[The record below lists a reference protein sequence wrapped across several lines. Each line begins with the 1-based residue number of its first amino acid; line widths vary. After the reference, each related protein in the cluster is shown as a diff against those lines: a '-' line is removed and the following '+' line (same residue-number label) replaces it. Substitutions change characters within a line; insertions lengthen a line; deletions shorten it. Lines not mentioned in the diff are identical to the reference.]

1 MVRAMFVRILLLFQL
16 LFGTAASAEE
26 DAPLRRLLGADEAEA
41 WQAVGRINMEGAG
54 FCTGALI
61 APDLVLTA
69 AHCMYFKKTGRPI
82 PADKIHFLAG
92 WRKGWTA
99 AHRKA
104 SRVVIHEDYDYGDAN
119 RLDRVAADIA
129 LIELENP
136 IRGSVVTPFEPHER
150 PRPGD
155 DVMVV
160 SYAQERSE
168 APSLQERC
176 EMLGRQSSV
185 LVLSCDVNYGA
196 SGAPIFVIQDGTP
209 KIASVVSAMAE
220 WNTREV
226 ALGVSL
232 GLPLERLRTQLE
244 ETNAAYQAVAP
255 KPGISRLPQVTSDA
269 PQDVQVE
276 TDFTRKTVTPPKN

>member
-1 MVRAMFVRILLLFQL
+1 MIFRLVVLFV
-16 LFGTAASAEE
+16 LFGLKLAHAQD
-26 DAPLRRLLGADEAEA
+26 DAPLKRLLGADEAEA

-69 AHCMYFKKTGRPI
+69 AHCMFFKRTGKPI
-82 PADKIHFLAG
+82 PASKIHFLAG
-92 WRKGWTA
+92 WRKGWAA

-119 RLDRVAADIA
+119 RLDRVATDLA

-136 IRGSVVTPFEPHER
+136 IRDSVVTPFEPHER

-160 SYAQERSE
+160 SYAQERAE
-168 APSLQERC
+168 APSLQEKC
-176 EMLGRQSSV
+176 EMLGRQSAV

-196 SGAPIFVIQDGTP
+196 SGAPIFVIEDGQP

-220 WNTREV
+220 WNSRDV

-232 GLPLERLRTQLE
+232 GQPLDRLKIQLE
-244 ETNAAYQAVAP
+244 TTDPVYQSVRP
-255 KPGISRLPQVTSDA
+255 KPGGSRLPQVGISD
-269 PQDVQVE
+269 E
-276 TDFTRKTVTPPKN
+276 TASDGISDLGRKVVTPPKN

>member
-1 MVRAMFVRILLLFQL
+1 MNQPKVCVMFVRLILALV
-16 LFGTAASAEE
+16 TAFALPVSSIAE
-26 DAPLRRLLGADEAEA
+26 DAPLQRLLGADEAKA

-69 AHCMYFKKTGRPI
+69 AHCMFFKRTGKQI
-82 PADKIHFLAG
+82 PAHKIHFLAG
-92 WRKGWTA
+92 WRKGWAA

-104 SRVVIHEDYDYGDAN
+104 SRVVVHEDYDYGDAN
-119 RLDRVAADIA
+119 RLDRVATDIA

-136 IRGSVVTPFEPHER
+136 IRGSVVTPFEAHER

-160 SYAQERSE
+160 SYAQERAE

-176 EMLGRQSSV
+176 QMLGRQSAV

-196 SGAPIFVIQDGTP
+196 SGAPIFVLQDGEP
-209 KIASVVSAMAE
+209 KVASVVSAMAE
-220 WNTREV
+220 WNDRDV

-232 GLPLERLRTQLE
+232 GQPLERLKLQLA
-244 ETNAAYQAVAP
+244 NSDPVYQFIAP
-255 KPGISRLPQVTSDA
+255 TVGKSRLPQVGSSGF
-269 PQDVQVE
+269 E
-276 TDFTRKTVTPPKN
+276 RKVVTPPG

>member
-1 MVRAMFVRILLLFQL
+1 MISRLLFL
-16 LFGTAASAEE
+16 LSIFFASVAHGDE
-26 DAPLRRLLGADEAEA
+26 DTPLRRLLGADEARA
-41 WQAVGRINMEGAG
+41 WQGVGRINMEGAG

-69 AHCMYFKKTGRPI
+69 AHCMYFKRTGRPI
-82 PADKIHFLAG
+82 PANKIHFLAG
-92 WRKGWTA
+92 WRKGWAA

-119 RLDRVAADIA
+119 RLDRVAADLA

-136 IRGSVVTPFEPHER
+136 IRGSVVAPFKPHER
-150 PRPGD
+150 PKPGD

-160 SYAQERSE
+160 SYAQERAE
-168 APSLQERC
+168 APSLQRRC

-196 SGAPIFVIQDGTP
+196 SGAPIFVMQDGEP

-220 WNTREV
+220 WNNQDV

-232 GLPLERLRTQLE
+232 GQPLERLKTQLA
-244 ETNAAYQAVAP
+244 ETDPVLNSVSP
-255 KPGISRLPQVTSDA
+255 KPGPSKLPQVGGAQGGDDNPA
-269 PQDVQVE
+269 V
-276 TDFTRKTVTPPKN
+276 DFTRKVVTPPKS

>member
-1 MVRAMFVRILLLFQL
+1 MVVRLLSLVLILF
-16 LFGTAASAEE
+16 ASFAHAED
-26 DAPLRRLLGADEAEA
+26 DAPLRRLLGADEAKA
-41 WQAVGRINMEGAG
+41 WEAVGRINMEGAG

-69 AHCMYFKKTGRPI
+69 AHCMFFKRTGKPI

-92 WRKGWTA
+92 WRKGWAA

-129 LIELENP
+129 LIELDTP
-136 IRGSVVTPFEPHER
+136 IRASVVTPFEAHQR
-150 PRPGD
+150 PSPGD
-155 DVMVV
+155 SVMVV
-160 SYAQERSE
+160 SYAQERAE

-176 EMLGRQSSV
+176 EMLGRQSAV

-196 SGAPIFVIQDGTP
+196 SGAPIFVVQDGEP
-209 KIASVVSAMAE
+209 RIASVVSAMAE
-220 WNTREV
+220 WNSRDV

-232 GLPLERLRTQLE
+232 GQPLERLRIQLD
-244 ETNAAYQAVAP
+244 ETDPVYQAVAP
-255 KPGISRLPQVTSDA
+255 KPGPSRLPQVGVAKGED
-269 PQDVQVE
+269 E
-276 TDFTRKTVTPPKN
+276 TDANGPVFRKVVTPPKN

>member
-1 MVRAMFVRILLLFQL
+1 M
-16 LFGTAASAEE
+16 
-26 DAPLRRLLGADEAEA
+26 PLRRLLGADEARA

-69 AHCMYFKKTGRPI
+69 AHCMFFKRTGKPI
-82 PADKIHFLAG
+82 PANKIHFLAG
-92 WRKGWTA
+92 WRKGWAA

-119 RLDRVAADIA
+119 RLDRVATDLA

-136 IRGSVVTPFEPHER
+136 IRNSVVAPFEPHER

-176 EMLGRQSSV
+176 EMLGRQSAV

-196 SGAPIFVIQDGTP
+196 SGAPIFVVEDGQP
-209 KIASVVSAMAE
+209 RIASVVSAMAE
-220 WNTREV
+220 WNERDV

-232 GLPLERLRTQLE
+232 GQPLERLRTQLA
-244 ETNAAYQAVAP
+244 ETDPVYQPTAP
-255 KPGISRLPQVTSDA
+255 KPGPSRLPQVTSSDDSAEA
-269 PQDVQVE
+269 PSATIV
-276 TDFTRKTVTPPKN
+276 RKVVTPPKN

>member
-1 MVRAMFVRILLLFQL
+1 MIVRLF
-16 LFGTAASAEE
+16 FGFCIFFASVATAEE
-26 DAPLRRLLGADEAEA
+26 DAPLRRLLGADEARA

-82 PADKIHFLAG
+82 PANKIHFLAG
-92 WRKGWTA
+92 WRKGWAA

-119 RLDRVAADIA
+119 RLDRVASDLA
-129 LIELENP
+129 LIELDNP
-136 IRGSVVTPFEPHER
+136 IRGSVVTPFQPHER

-155 DVMVV
+155 NVMVV
-160 SYAQERSE
+160 SYAQERAE

-176 EMLGRQSSV
+176 EMLGRQSAV

-196 SGAPIFVIQDGTP
+196 SGAPIFVVQDGEP

-220 WNTREV
+220 WNSRDV

-232 GLPLERLRTQLE
+232 GQPLERLRVQLSE
-244 ETNAAYQAVAP
+244 SDPVYQAVAP
-255 KPGISRLPQVTSDA
+255 RPGPSKLPQVDISGENAQSRT
-269 PQDVQVE
+269 V
-276 TDFTRKTVTPPKN
+276 DFGRKTVTPPKR

>member
-1 MVRAMFVRILLLFQL
+1 MLVRFLSLLLV
-16 LFGTAASAEE
+16 LFASVAHADD

-61 APDLVLTA
+61 APNLVLTA
-69 AHCMYFKKTGRPI
+69 AHCMYFKRTGKPI

-92 WRKGWTA
+92 WRKGWAA

-104 SRVVIHEDYDYGDAN
+104 SRVVVHEDYDYGDAN

-129 LIELENP
+129 LIELESP
-136 IRGSVVTPFEPHER
+136 IRTSVITPFEPHKR
-150 PRPGD
+150 PSPGD
-155 DVMVV
+155 SVMVV

-168 APSLQERC
+168 VPSLQERC
-176 EMLGRQSSV
+176 EMLGRQSAV

-196 SGAPIFVIQDGTP
+196 SGAPIFVVQDGEP

-220 WNTREV
+220 WNSREV

-232 GLPLERLRTQLE
+232 GQPLERLRIQLDE
-244 ETNAAYQAVAP
+244 SDPVYQAKAP
-255 KPGISRLPQVTSDA
+255 KPGVSKLPQVGVA
-269 PQDVQVE
+269 QDE
-276 TDFTRKTVTPPKN
+276 TADNGNGPTFRKVVTPPQR

>member
-1 MVRAMFVRILLLFQL
+1 MMMRLFLLLSF
-16 LFGTAASAEE
+16 FCAPFASAQE
-26 DAPLRRLLGADEAEA
+26 DVPLRRLLGADEAKA

-69 AHCMYFKKTGRPI
+69 AHCMYFKRTGKPI
-82 PADKIHFLAG
+82 PANKIHFLAG
-92 WRKGWTA
+92 WRKGWAA

-104 SRVVIHEDYDYGDAN
+104 SRVVIHADYDYGDAN
-119 RLDRVAADIA
+119 RLGRVASDLA

-136 IRGSVVTPFEPHER
+136 IRGSVVEPFEPHQQ

-168 APSLQERC
+168 VPSLQERC
-176 EMLGRQSSV
+176 EMLGRQSAV

-196 SGAPIFVIQDGTP
+196 SGAPIFVMQDGEP

-220 WNTREV
+220 WNERDV

-232 GLPLERLRTQLE
+232 GLPLQRLKKQLAD
-244 ETNAAYQAVAP
+244 TDPVYQKVTP
-255 KPGISRLPQVTSDA
+255 KPGPSKLPQVGKSADGA
-269 PQDVQVE
+269 SAGAA
-276 TDFTRKTVTPPKN
+276 DFKPKTVTPPKN

>member
-1 MVRAMFVRILLLFQL
+1 MKRAVLTLLIALFA
-16 LFGTAASAEE
+16 TAAQAQE
-26 DAPLRRLLGADEAEA
+26 DAPLQRLLNADEAKA

-61 APDLVLTA
+61 SPNLVLTA
-69 AHCMYFKKTGRPI
+69 AHCMYFKKTGQPI
-82 PADKIHFLAG
+82 PAEKIHFLAG
-92 WRKGWTA
+92 WRKGWAA

-119 RLDRVAADIA
+119 RLDRVATDIA

-136 IRGSVVTPFEPHER
+136 IRGSVVTPFAPDDR

-155 DVMVV
+155 EVMVV
-160 SYAQERSE
+160 SYAQERAE

-176 EMLGRQSSV
+176 QMLGRQSAV

-196 SGAPIFVIQDGTP
+196 SGAPIFVVRNGEP
-209 KIASVVSAMAE
+209 KIASVISAMAE
-220 WNTREV
+220 WNERDV

-232 GLPLERLRTQLE
+232 GAPLDRLQEQLA
-244 ETNAAYQAVAP
+244 NSDPVYKPVK
-255 KPGISRLPQVTSDA
+255 KPGRSKLPQVGNSG
-269 PQDVQVE
+269 
-276 TDFTRKTVTPPKN
+276 FNRKVVTPPS

>member
-1 MVRAMFVRILLLFQL
+1 LVLALVGSPAVAQ
-16 LFGTAASAEE
+16 E
-26 DAPLRRLLGADEAEA
+26 DAPLRRLLGADEAKA

-119 RLDRVAADIA
+119 RLDRVSADLA

-136 IRGSVVTPFEPHER
+136 IRASVVKPFEPHER
-150 PRPGD
+150 PSPGD

-160 SYAQERSE
+160 SYAQERAE
-168 APSLQERC
+168 APALQERC
-176 EMLGRQSSV
+176 EMLGRQSAV

-196 SGAPIFVIQDGTP
+196 SGAPIFVMQDGEP

-220 WNTREV
+220 WNSRDV

-232 GLPLERLRTQLE
+232 GKPLERLRTQLA
-244 ETNAAYQAVAP
+244 NSDPVYQSVAP
-255 KPGISRLPQVTSDA
+255 KPGPSRLPQVIVEPDGDA
-269 PQDVQVE
+269 RNE
-276 TDFTRKTVTPPKN
+276 ADFTRKTVTPPKS

>member
-1 MVRAMFVRILLLFQL
+1 MFMRLFLLLSFFL
-16 LFGTAASAEE
+16 APFASAQ
-26 DAPLRRLLGADEAEA
+26 DDMPLRRLLGADEAKA

-69 AHCMYFKKTGRPI
+69 AHCMYFKRTGKPI
-82 PADKIHFLAG
+82 PANKIHFLAG
-92 WRKGWTA
+92 WRKGWAA
-99 AHRKA
+99 AHRK
-104 SRVVIHEDYDYGDAN
+104 VE
-119 RLDRVAADIA
+119 
-129 LIELENP
+129 
-136 IRGSVVTPFEPHER
+136 PFQPHQQ

-168 APSLQERC
+168 VPSLQERC
-176 EMLGRQSSV
+176 EMLGRQSAV

-196 SGAPIFVIQDGTP
+196 SGAPIFVMQDGEP

-220 WNTREV
+220 WNERDV

-232 GLPLERLRTQLE
+232 GLPLQRLKKQLE
-244 ETNAAYQAVAP
+244 DTDPVYQKVTP
-255 KPGISRLPQVTSDA
+255 KPGPSKLPQVGKSSDGA
-269 PQDVQVE
+269 GSGAA
-276 TDFTRKTVTPPKN
+276 DFKPKTVTPPKK

>member
-1 MVRAMFVRILLLFQL
+1 MKHRILSLLL
-16 LFGTAASAEE
+16 CLIASFAHAEE
-26 DAPLRRLLGADEAEA
+26 DAPLQRLLGADEARA
-41 WQAVGRINMEGAG
+41 WQGVGRINMEGAG

-69 AHCMYFKKTGRPI
+69 AHCMYFKRTGRPI
-82 PADKIHFLAG
+82 PANKIHFLAG
-92 WRKGWTA
+92 WRKGWAA
-99 AHRKA
+99 AHRRA

-129 LIELENP
+129 IIELENP
-136 IRGSVVTPFEPHER
+136 IRDSVIVPFEAHEL

-160 SYAQERSE
+160 SYAQERAE

-176 EMLGRQSSV
+176 QMLGRQSAV

-196 SGAPIFVIQDGTP
+196 SGAPIFVVQDGQP

-220 WNTREV
+220 WNEQDV

-232 GLPLERLRTQLE
+232 GAPLERLKEQLE
-244 ETNAAYQAVAP
+244 TVDPVYQSVFP
-255 KPGISRLPQVTSDA
+255 KPGTTRLPQVGVSSF
-269 PQDVQVE
+269 Q
-276 TDFTRKTVTPPKN
+276 RKVVTPPN

>member
-1 MVRAMFVRILLLFQL
+1 MKRIVLALCISLF
-16 LFGTAASAEE
+16 ASVTHAQE
-26 DAPLRRLLGADEAEA
+26 DAPLQRLLGADEAKA

-61 APDLVLTA
+61 APNLVLTA
-69 AHCMYFKKTGRPI
+69 AHCMYYKKTGKPI

-92 WRKGWTA
+92 WRKGWAA

-129 LIELENP
+129 LIELDNP
-136 IRGSVVTPFEPHER
+136 IRGSVVTPFSADQR

-160 SYAQERSE
+160 SYAQERAE

-176 EMLGRQSSV
+176 QMLGRQSAV

-196 SGAPIFVIQDGTP
+196 SGAPIFVMRDGEP

-220 WNTREV
+220 WNSRDV

-232 GLPLERLRTQLE
+232 GAPLERLQDQLA
-244 ETNAAYQAVAP
+244 NSDPVYKPVS
-255 KPGISRLPQVTSDA
+255 KPGKSRLPQVGDTGFS
-269 PQDVQVE
+269 
-276 TDFTRKTVTPPKN
+276 RKVVTPPS

>member
-1 MVRAMFVRILLLFQL
+1 MKYRLLFSVFLLLATQ
-16 LFGTAASAEE
+16 AHAED

-69 AHCMYFKKTGRPI
+69 AHCMYFKRTGKPI
-82 PADKIHFLAG
+82 PASKIHFLAG
-92 WRKGWTA
+92 WRKGWAA

-119 RLDRVAADIA
+119 RLDRVATDLA
-129 LIELENP
+129 LIELDNP

-160 SYAQERSE
+160 SYAQERAE

-176 EMLGRQSSV
+176 EMLGRQSAV

-196 SGAPIFVIQDGTP
+196 SGAPIFVVQDGEP
-209 KIASVVSAMAE
+209 RIASVISAMAE
-220 WNTREV
+220 WNSRDV

-232 GLPLERLRTQLE
+232 GQPLERLRTQLE
-244 ETNAAYQAVAP
+244 TSDPVYQPTAP
-255 KPGISRLPQVTSDA
+255 KPGPSRLPQVGVTSSESGSSSSAFD
-269 PQDVQVE
+269 
-276 TDFTRKTVTPPKN
+276 RKVVTPPKN